1 MEKDSLFTFPN
12 RNGRQY
18 KLDRMLSTV
27 REWAEKNGWSMEG
40 DKNVNAFYHEFKTGK
55 RTIKRNGLE
64 QYMVDPQSIF
74 IDYIGLL
81 RP

>member
-1 MEKDSLFTFPN
+1 MEKDDLFTFPN

-18 KLDRMLSTV
+18 KIDRMLDTV
-27 REWAEKNGWSMEG
+27 REWADKNGWSMEG
-40 DKNVNAFYHEFKTGK
+40 DKDVNKFYREFKIGT

-64 QYMVDPQSIF
+64 QYMVDPKNIF